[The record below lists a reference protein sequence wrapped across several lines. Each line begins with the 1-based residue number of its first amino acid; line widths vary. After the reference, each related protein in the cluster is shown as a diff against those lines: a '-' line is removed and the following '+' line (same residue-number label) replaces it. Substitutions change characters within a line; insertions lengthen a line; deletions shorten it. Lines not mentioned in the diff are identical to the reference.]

1 MIDDRLGLVAITDP
15 GAATGMLAAAEA
27 ALRAGAGTIQLRWKA
42 APAREMLALADALRT
57 RCAAVGALLIVND
70 RVDIALAA
78 EADGAHLGD
87 DDLPLPVARRITPP
101 GFILGRS
108 VDTVEE
114 AMRAEDDGADYVGLG
129 PVFGTSSKGD
139 LPPPIGVEGVSAVRK
154 AIRIPLVA
162 IGGIDEGNAAQVI
175 RSGATGV
182 AVIAAIMGRPDPE
195 AATRTLLREIEAGRG
210 SR

>member
-1 MIDDRLGLVAITDP
+1 RACLTRAAPANRAHTGAGALPPPLPPRITP
-15 GAATGMLAAAEA
+15 SASFPATPAPTASD
-27 ALRAGAGTIQLRWKA
+27 ALRAR
-42 APAREMLALADALRT
+42 
-57 RCAAVGALLIVND
+57 
-70 RVDIALAA
+70 
-78 EADGAHLGD
+78 ADGG
-87 DDLPLPVARRITPP
+87 
-101 GFILGRS
+101 
-108 VDTVEE
+108 
-114 AMRAEDDGADYVGLG
+114 DYVGLG

-195 AATRTLLREIEAGRG
+195 AATRTLLREIE
-210 SR
+210 